1 MTDDEYEIRHIKYF
15 FHNDNPPLESKKYT
29 IDTLGVVR
37 YAKPYGGRESPSI
50 KWNEGGYATV
60 TIMHNNKQQQ
70 LRVARIVASTFLGP
84 PPDPSYTADHKF
96 RDRGDDRIDNVR
108 WLDPS
113 GQRKNQDRPETHN
126 NALIIV
132 NDTLNKEMT
141 AEEWTDVFKR
151 PDGKSYDTTTILK
164 FAQEKKHGF
173 RYKEYP
179 DLEGEL
185 WKPVIGSENSRGRWE
200 VSNMSR
206 MKYITKHA
214 ENVFS
219 GERLSVNKGYPKILI
234 NGKNMSCHVVV
245 FKTWFPE
252 LYAAMKPTEMILHE
266 KDDPMDFRPEK
277 LRIGTQPMNIKD
289 AHDNDKYDGTMTE
302 RQKCASYINGVFE
315 KNHESQDDAAK
326 YLQKNDW
333 PSATSSN
340 ISKVFKGKRSMA
352 YGRTWEKL

>member
-1 MTDDEYEIRHIKYF
+1 MTDEYEIRPIKYF

-50 KWNEGGYATV
+50 LWDKEGYAKVFIT
-60 TIMHNNKQQQ
+60 HDKKPRP

-84 PPDPSYTADHKF
+84 PPDPSYTADHTNKN
-96 RDRGDDRIDNVR
+96 RNDDRLDNIR

-113 GQRKNQDRPETHN
+113 GQSKNRDMPETLKST
-126 NALIIV
+126 LIIV

-151 PDGKSYDTTTILK
+151 PDGESYTPATIRK

-173 RYKEYP
+173 RYKKYP
-179 DLEGEL
+179 DLEGEI
-185 WKPVIGSENSRGRWE
+185 WKLVVGSETSRGRWE

-206 MKYITKHA
+206 MKYITNHA

-219 GERLSVNKGYPKILI
+219 GERLGLDKGYPKVLI
-234 NGKNMSCHVVV
+234 NGKNMKCHVIV

-252 LYAAMKPTEMILHE
+252 LYAAMKSNEEILHE
-266 KDDPMDFRPEK
+266 KDDRMDFRPEK
-277 LRIGTQPMNIKD
+277 LRIGTPPMNIKD
-289 AHDNDKYDGTMTE
+289 AHDNGKFDGTKSE
-302 RQKCASYINGVFE
+302 RQQCASYIDGVFE

-326 YLQKNDW
+326 YLKENGW
-333 PSATSSN
+333 PKASQGP
-340 ISKVFKGKRSMA
+340 ISHALCGKYKSA
-352 YGRTWEKL
+352 YGRTWKKL